1 MVSKV
6 ISVCNLKG
14 GTGKT
19 TTTLNLG
26 AALANKGKRVL
37 LIDFDAQGNLTES
50 LGKDE
55 EATERDIYRA
65 LRGEISLQPFEIY
78 KGLSLVP
85 ATLDLA
91 AAELE
96 LSAETGGSFILK
108 ELLEPVKNDYDYI
121 LIDCSPSI
129 GSMVVNALVAS
140 ELLLIPIQAEYL
152 ALRGLKKL
160 TEVIAKVQRRLN
172 KGLRVSGV
180 LVTQYDGR
188 KVLSRN
194 VVESV
199 EEHFK
204 AELFDTKIRNNVA
217 LAESPTKGLD
227 IFRYEPKSNG
237 AEDYAAL
244 CEEVLRRHE

>member
-1 MVSKV
+1 MSTV

-19 TTTLNLG
+19 TTVLNLG

-50 LGKDE
+50 LGKDD
-55 EATERDIYRA
+55 EAAERDVYRA
-65 LRGEISLQPFEIY
+65 LRGEI
-78 KGLSLVP
+78 GLDPIELYPSFSLVP

-96 LSAETGGSFILK
+96 LSAEAGGEFILR
-108 ELLEPVKNDYDYI
+108 ELLEPVKKSFDYI

-140 ELLLIPIQAEYL
+140 DALLIPIQAEYL

-160 TEVIAKVQRRLN
+160 TEIISKVQRRLN
-172 KGLRVSGV
+172 KGLKVSGV
-180 LVTQYDGR
+180 LVTQFDGR

-199 EEHFK
+199 EERFK

-217 LAESPTKGLD
+217 LAESPTQGVD
-227 IFRYEPKSNG
+227 IFRYEPKSYG

-244 CEEVLRRHE
+244 CEEVLKRHG